1 MSFVS
6 RLCIP
11 RRALIALTFA
21 LLMHAA
27 PVHAADP
34 MKVGLSLSLTGG
46 VASNGKQ
53 ILMALEL
60 WRDDV
65 NAKGGLLGRPV
76 ELVYYDDQS
85 SPSNVPALYTK
96 LITVDKVDLVL
107 GPYATNMVAPAMPV
121 IMQNNK
127 TTISFLAIGVN
138 RHFNYPKC
146 FSMVPVGPKGAGA
159 FSDGFFELAAAQ
171 SPKPQ
176 TVAIVSADAEFA
188 KTRPTARATMP
199 RRRASRSFT
208 SRSYPPPTTD
218 FSPVMRAVQAANP
231 DVVYVA
237 AYPPDTVGIM
247 RAANEIDLTPKM
259 FGGGMIG
266 MLVTPIK
273 VQLGP
278 LANGLVIGESFV
290 RAPALRVSRGRR
302 SVQAVP
308 GQGDGPGVDPLG
320 YGFAPFGYAAGQ
332 VLAKAVEETKS
343 TDHDKL
349 AAYIRGNTFQTV
361 VGDVAFGKDGEW
373 AKSRQLFTQFQN
385 VAPNDLEQFRAGSK
399 QVILWPAEYKT
410 GNMIFPIARRG
421 RTEIVR
427 AGTRCRGRSEEA
439 QAPRD
444 APPEPRGAGIG
455 TPARPL
461 DSFDGSA

>member
-1 MSFVS
+1 MSFTS
-6 RLCIP
+6 RLRIP
-11 RRALIALTFA
+11 RRALVALTFA
-21 LLMHAA
+21 LFVHAA
-27 PVHAADP
+27 PAQAADP
-34 MKVGLSLSLTGG
+34 MKVGLSLSLTGA

-96 LITVDKVDLVL
+96 LITVDKVDLLL

-138 RHFNYPKC
+138 RHFNYPKY

-188 KTRPTARATMP
+188 KTVADAARDNAK
-199 RRRASRSFT
+199 AAGFT
-208 SRSYPPPTTD
+208 IVYEQSYPPATTD
-218 FSPVMRAVQAANP
+218 FLPVMRAVQAANP
-231 DVVYVA
+231 DVVFAA
-237 AYPPDTVGIM
+237 AYPPDTVGII
-247 RAANEIDLTPKM
+247 RAANEINLSPKM
-259 FGGGMIG
+259 FGGALIG

-278 LANGLVIGESFV
+278 LTNGLVIGESFV
-290 RAPALRVSRGRR
+290 RAPSFDFPGVADVLKRY
-302 SVQAVP
+302 QAKAA
-308 GQGDGPGVDPLG
+308 GQGVDPLG
-320 YGFAPFGYAAGQ
+320 HGYVPFGYAAGQ
-332 VLAKAVEETKS
+332 VLAKAVQETKS
-343 TDHDKL
+343 TDPDKL

-373 AKSRQLFTQFQN
+373 AKSRQLFTQFRN

-410 GNMIFPIARRG
+410 GTMIYPYSEARKN
-421 RTEIVR
+421 
-427 AGTRCRGRSEEA
+427 
-439 QAPRD
+439 
-444 APPEPRGAGIG
+444 
-455 TPARPL
+455 
-461 DSFDGSA
+461 